1 MHPIFWEQKAFLVI
15 NTPFRLVGTALLFVL
30 TPVYLLM
37 QALKLPLLLLL
48 MVFNLVWVVLV
59 GSIMALAKLSK
70 GVPSLRPVSFVIAL
84 PFLLVGDFLVT
95 ISPAP
100 MPSDAE
106 AKLLKW
112 QFLESFPYCTL
123 MQ

>member
-1 MHPIFWEQKAFLVI
+1 MYPIFWEQKVFLVI
-15 NTPFRLVGTALLFVL
+15 NTPFRLVGTALMFVL
-30 TPVYLLM
+30 TPIYLLM
-37 QALKLPLLLLL
+37 QVLKLPLLLLL
-48 MVFNLVWVVLV
+48 MAFNLIWVVLV

-70 GVPSLRPVSFVIAL
+70 GGPALRPVAFVVAL

-95 ISPAP
+95 ISPVP

-112 QFLESFPYCTL
+112 QFLESFPYCSL
-123 MQ
+123 V

>member
-1 MHPIFWEQKAFLVI
+1 MYPICWEQKAFLFI
-15 NTPFRLVGTALLFVL
+15 NTPFRLAGTVLMFAL

-37 QALKLPLLLLL
+37 QSLKLPLLLLL

-59 GSIMALAKLSK
+59 GSIIALAKLSN
-70 GVPSLRPVSFVIAL
+70 GVPALRPVSFVIAL
-84 PFLLVGDFLVT
+84 PFLLAGDFLVT

-100 MPSDAE
+100 MPSDNE

-112 QFLESFPYCTL
+112 QFLESFPHCSL

>member
-1 MHPIFWEQKAFLVI
+1 MYPICWEQKAFLIVNI
-15 NTPFRLVGTALLFVL
+15 PFRLVGTVLMFLL

-37 QALKLPLLLLL
+37 QALKLPMLLLL
-48 MVFNLVWVVLV
+48 MVFNLVWLVVV
-59 GSIMALAKLSK
+59 GSILALAKLSK
-70 GVPSLRPVSFVIAL
+70 GVPVLRPVVFAIAL
-84 PFLLVGDFLVT
+84 PFLLIGDFLVT

-112 QFLESFPYCTL
+112 QFLESFPRSSL
-123 MQ
+123 

>member
-1 MHPIFWEQKAFLVI
+1 MYPIYWEQKAFMVI
-15 NTPFRLVGTALLFVL
+15 NTPFRLVGTVAMFLL
-30 TPVYLLM
+30 TPIYLVM

-48 MVFNLVWVVLV
+48 MAFNLVWVVLV
-59 GSIMALAKLSK
+59 GTVMALAKLSK
-70 GVPSLRPVSFVIAL
+70 GVPGLRPVSFVIAL
-84 PFLLVGDFLVT
+84 PFLLIGDFLVT

-112 QFLESFPYCTL
+112 QFLESFPYCSLT
-123 MQ
+123 Q

>member
-1 MHPIFWEQKAFLVI
+1 MYPLYWEQKAFLAI
-15 NTPFRLVGTALLFVL
+15 TMPFRFVGTLVLFVL

-37 QALKLPLLLLL
+37 QALKLPLFLLL
-48 MVFNLVWVVLV
+48 MAFNLFWVVLV
-59 GSIMALAKLSK
+59 AAIMALAKLSK
-70 GVPSLRPVSFVIAL
+70 GMRPLRAVAFVIAL
-84 PFLLVGDFLVT
+84 PFLLVADFLVT

-112 QFLESFPYCTL
+112 QFLESFPYCSL
-123 MQ
+123 SP